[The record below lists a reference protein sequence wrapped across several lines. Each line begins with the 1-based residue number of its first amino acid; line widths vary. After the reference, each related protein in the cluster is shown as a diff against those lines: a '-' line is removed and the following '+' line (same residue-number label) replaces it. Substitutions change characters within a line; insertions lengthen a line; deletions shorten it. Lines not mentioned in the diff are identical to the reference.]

1 MSTAH
6 HPLSPSSF
14 PAWAVCPS
22 FDGDPQE
29 REDAAQGTAQH
40 AALSAALSGKP
51 QLLDALPADAREAVG
66 WALDYIRQLAGEE
79 PILSEHRVT
88 YTAPDA
94 FAAKGT
100 SEVFFGTAD
109 AIILR
114 GNLADLIDYKS
125 GGDDREHR
133 AQLAGYALALFS
145 MRARIKTVRCHVL
158 YGRVRRVHSWALTQA
173 DAAGI
178 VHPIM
183 DARQNPDRKPSA
195 CDYCSMCRHRASCPA
210 ITSQVEAVAR
220 TAPDW
225 DQLSAA
231 IRDPAAIIDPVIA
244 SQALTVARYVA
255 TWAEAVRARAT
266 EMAKAGSIPPG
277 YRLQERRGSRE
288 IADLEAAFA
297 RSGLLPGQFVS
308 ACKLSLPKLGE
319 AIATAR
325 GITKAAA
332 AREVD
337 TAFADLIREGPSS
350 FSLVADRRGDS

>member
-14 PAWAVCPS
+14 PAWSVCPS
-22 FDGDPQE
+22 FDGDPRE
-29 REDAAQGTAQH
+29 RDDAAEGTAQH
-40 AALSAALSGKP
+40 AALSGALSGKP
-51 QLLDALPADAREAVG
+51 ELLDGLSADARESVS
-66 WALDYIRQLAGEE
+66 WALDYIRNLAGEE
-79 PILSEHRVT
+79 AILSEHRVT
-88 YTAPDA
+88 YLAPDG

-133 AQLAGYALALFS
+133 QQLAGYALALFS

-158 YGRVRRVHSWALTQA
+158 YGRVRRVHSWSLTQA

-178 VHPIM
+178 VHPILE
-183 DARQNPDRKPSA
+183 ARQNPDRKPSA
-195 CDYCSMCRHRASCPA
+195 CDYCPLCRHRVSCPA
-210 ITSQVEAVAR
+210 VTSQVEAVAR

-225 DQLSAA
+225 DNLAAA
-231 IRDPAAIIDPVIA
+231 IRDPAAITDPLIA

-266 EMAKAGSIPPG
+266 ELAKAGTIPPG
-277 YRLQERRGSRE
+277 YRLQERRAPRE
-288 IADLEAAFA
+288 VTDLEAAFA
-297 RSGLLPGQFVS
+297 RSGLLPGQFLS
-308 ACKLSLPKLGE
+308 ACKLSLPRLGD
-319 AIATAR
+319 AIAASR
-325 GITKAAA
+325 GIPKAKA
-332 AREVD
+332 AREVED
-337 TAFADLIREGPSS
+337 TLKDLIQEGQPS
-350 FSLVADRRGDS
+350 FSLVADRRGEP